1 MNKTDLQYAIQHRQ
15 SRDTQTANNWLKEV
29 GLNADTFA
37 TTHVQ
42 LLQAQK
48 AAHEAMTAH
57 RQHLTEGDMKKL
69 QAFLRKMQQAHIR
82 KKLPKQAAN
91 SIFKICTNAKRQAHK
106 QKAH

>member
-1 MNKTDLQYAIQHRQ
+1 MNKTELQYTIQRQ
-15 SRDTQTANNWLKEV
+15 QTRDTQAANNWLKEV

-57 RQHLTEGDMKKL
+57 RQHLTEGDIKKL

-82 KKLPKQAAN
+82 KKLPKHAAN
-91 SIFKICTNAKRQAHK
+91 SIFKICTKAKRQAHQ